1 MGALAHREH
10 PRGQGGLRMPG
21 PALRTPILWV
31 AGLPFVRRM
40 AREGG
45 LARRVA
51 LRFVA
56 GETLDHGIRAARS
69 LNARGIGGML
79 DHLGENVASPEQA
92 SAAADA
98 YVLALKRIQEDW
110 LPDANISIKLTQL
123 GLDVSG
129 DLCTENAAR
138 VLEAAGSTLVMIDME
153 ASTYTER
160 TLASYRMLRKQ
171 YSNLGVCVQA
181 YLYRSADDVRELA
194 REGATVRVCK
204 GAYLEPPSVAFP
216 KRFDVDR
223 NFGRLAATLL
233 SAGCEVH
240 LATHDPRLIVS
251 ARRFVRSRGIPRDQF
266 EFQML
271 YGIRRDL
278 QDDLAAEGFHVRT
291 YIPYGDQWYPYLTRR
306 LAERPANV
314 WFFVAN
320 LMRRR

>member
-1 MGALAHREH
+1 MS
-10 PRGQGGLRMPG
+10 G
-21 PALRTPILWV
+21 PALRAPILWIS
-31 AGLPFVRRM
+31 GLPFVRRM

-45 LARRVA
+45 IARRVA

-56 GETLDHGIRAARS
+56 GESLDDGMRAARK
-69 LNARGIGGML
+69 LNAQGIGGML

-98 YVLALKRIQEDW
+98 YVLALKRIQEAG
-110 LPDANISIKLTQL
+110 LPDANIPIKLTQL
-123 GLDVSG
+123 GMDASP
-129 DLCTENAAR
+129 DLCLENAAR

-160 TLASYRMLRKQ
+160 TLTSYRALRER
-171 YSNLGVCVQA
+171 YDNVGVCIQA
-181 YLYRSADDVRELA
+181 YLYRSADDVRALA
-194 REGATVRVCK
+194 GERATVRVCK
-204 GAYLEPPSVAFP
+204 GAYLEPPTVAFP
-216 KRFDVDR
+216 KRSDVDR

-233 SAGCEVH
+233 AAGSRVH
-240 LATHDPRLIVS
+240 LATHDPRLIAS
-251 ARRFVRSRGIPRDQF
+251 ARRYVRRRGIPREQF

-278 QDDLAAEGFHVRT
+278 QEGLAAEGFHVRT

-314 WFFVAN
+314 WFLVAN
-320 LMRRR
+320 LLRRR

>member
-1 MGALAHREH
+1 
-10 PRGQGGLRMPG
+10 LR
-21 PALRTPILWV
+21 APILWIS
-31 AGLPFVRRM
+31 GLPFVRRM

-45 LARRVA
+45 IARRVA

-56 GETLDHGIRAARS
+56 GESLDDGMRAARR
-69 LNARGIGGML
+69 LNAQGIGGML

-98 YVLALKRIQEDW
+98 YVLALKRIQEAG

-123 GLDVSG
+123 GMDASP
-129 DLCTENAAR
+129 DLCLENAAR

-160 TLASYRMLRKQ
+160 TLTSYRALRER
-171 YSNLGVCVQA
+171 YDNVGVCIQA
-181 YLYRSADDVRELA
+181 YLYRSADDVRALA
-194 REGATVRVCK
+194 GERATVRVCK
-204 GAYLEPPSVAFP
+204 GAYLEPPTVAFP
-216 KRFDVDR
+216 KRSDVDR

-233 SAGCEVH
+233 AAGSRVH
-240 LATHDPRLIVS
+240 LATHDPRLIAS
-251 ARRFVRSRGIPRDQF
+251 ARRYVRRRGIPREQF

-278 QDDLAAEGFHVRT
+278 QEGLAAEGFHVRT

-314 WFFVAN
+314 WFLVAN
-320 LMRRR
+320 LLRRR

>member
-1 MGALAHREH
+1 MSG
-10 PRGQGGLRMPG
+10 PVLR
-21 PALRTPILWV
+21 APILWIS
-31 AGLPFVRRM
+31 GLPFVRRM

-45 LARRVA
+45 IARRVA

-56 GETLDHGIRAARS
+56 GESLDDGMRAARR
-69 LNARGIGGML
+69 LNAQGIGGML

-98 YVLALKRIQEDW
+98 YVLALKRIQEAG

-123 GLDVSG
+123 GMDASP
-129 DLCTENAAR
+129 DLCLENAAR

-160 TLASYRMLRKQ
+160 TLTSYRALRER
-171 YSNLGVCVQA
+171 YDNVGVCIQA
-181 YLYRSADDVRELA
+181 YLYRSADDVRALA
-194 REGATVRVCK
+194 GERATVRVCK
-204 GAYLEPPSVAFP
+204 GAYLEPPTVAFP
-216 KRFDVDR
+216 KRSDVDR

-233 SAGCEVH
+233 AAGSRVH
-240 LATHDPRLIVS
+240 LATHDPRLIAA
-251 ARRFVRSRGIPRDQF
+251 ARRYVRRRGIPREQF

-278 QDDLAAEGFHVRT
+278 QEGLAAEGFHVRT

-314 WFFVAN
+314 WFLVAN
-320 LMRRR
+320 LLRRR